1 MAFLSKGRKIDLQ
14 ILCDELKLEVLP
26 DHKVADLKELILTSD
41 DYDAEFTEKY
51 LDNIIAERV
60 EGEQLKAAEK
70 RAAELAAERAFELDR
85 MRITAGLSGASGTRS
100 VDGME
105 SSTGIRDLKKLIQR
119 FDPKEGDISLW
130 LVLFERQAGHAQ
142 IKKEDW
148 VSQLLGLLPYDITQ
162 LIAREDAAVAY
173 DYEHIKELLLK
184 RFKLS
189 PETFRMK
196 FFQHRRTEER
206 TWKDFTFELTNYF
219 EEWIGGLKVSTMEGL
234 KDLIIVDQL
243 KRKVPLEVKEHF
255 VDEWGTI
262 TSPAALVELLDKYES
277 IRGFRKKTARPDDTA
292 SRKGFAGSK
301 NPYEFQGASPK
312 PQSYPQQ
319 GQKNRWKTPSENE
332 PRKFSSKVICFSCK
346 SEGHIRRFCPK
357 GTTTVAQIARTET
370 NDSEKKGLNVVSIQL
385 SRASFDFE
393 DSMGETDGELLRID
407 LGVGCH
413 RCKGIVD
420 SGAEITVLRKSIIPE
435 ELLESR
441 GKIMLR
447 PAMGAPVEAKLMTIP
462 LSLWTEE
469 EDINPFVQVEVAVVE
484 GLHEEA
490 LITPKVYKL
499 LLEQKEKYLGEGNEV
514 GSEERAEVWTRCNN
528 LEGRSAGPE
537 PSEEV
542 LATPVGI
549 NLLPEEIPAESNEE
563 SVPPVSQVQKLKK
576 DQMAC
581 TTLQDCFAEAR
592 QGKNNFWIESELL
605 YHTGEVGGQKYVQ
618 LVVPECRRKDIL
630 KLAHETPT
638 GGHLAAK
645 KTKDRIAMS
654 FWWNGLLKDV
664 KKFCESCHHCQLRR
678 KSRVKDRAPI
688 EAVGRPELPFQV
700 VNADI
705 LGPIDPKSSRGHKYL
720 LCVVDQHSRWPEAIP
735 IKSLTAKA
743 TCDAFMEI
751 FMRTGIPRVI
761 AMDNGTNFAA
771 NLTRE
776 FLKQLGC
783 VPKFS
788 TPGYPQANGLV
799 ERWIGTMKSMLHHA
813 ITSQGRGWDKQ
824 LPFLLWAY
832 REVPNATTGVP
843 PFLLVHGRPPVG
855 PLAILR
861 SSWEEEVVLPQG
873 TGESVTDYLQ
883 ELRNR
888 LTDAATYAED
898 IAGVQQQR
906 YVSHHNLRSKDIKF
920 EVGDEVVVLIP
931 DSTNRLCSRWMG
943 PGEIV
948 DKKSP
953 HSFTVK
959 LPDGSVR
966 HLHQNKLRKYTQP
979 IRTIGIIYETDQEFG
994 EIHHAPLEPR
1004 IQVNEGLN
1012 QLLETDDWNNLSPSR
1027 KSELFEVIM
1036 KFQSVFDGEL
1046 KRSRVG
1052 VHEIKLK
1059 PSVQRKQ
1066 PHLYKVPEALK
1077 PKVERQVAELLEK
1090 DLIEPSTAEI
1100 VYPIVCVAKKDGTIR
1115 LCCDYRGLNAESQL
1129 SPFPMQNSEQL
1140 RFKAGA
1146 AQYLT
1151 TLDILKGYWEI
1162 PLAEDSR
1169 ELTSFVSP
1177 KGQYQWKVMPFGL
1190 SGAPATFQ
1198 RIMNQILRPHSD
1210 FTESFLDDIIIYS
1223 NTWTDHLKHIEA
1235 VLRTLEEGNFSANLG
1250 KCSFAKPKVKYLGH
1264 IVGSGEHGP
1273 DPEKI
1278 AAIQKLKSPTTK
1290 KALRSVLGLFNYY
1303 REYVPQYANI
1313 AKPLTDLTRKAV
1325 PNDIPWSSDAEE
1337 AFATLKD
1344 NLCRVT
1350 SLSTPNMDKPFELHT
1365 DASLTGIGACLMQN
1379 DSCGRPQPITFA
1391 SQKLTPAQSKWSTI
1405 EREAYA
1411 VIWALGKFEVWTYG
1425 AQVNLY
1431 TDHNPLKFLTEGVP
1445 KNARLQRWSL
1455 ALSRY
1460 QVNIAHK
1467 SGKSNVIA
1475 DALSRLYE

>member
-1 MAFLSKGRKIDLQ
+1 
-14 ILCDELKLEVLP
+14 
-26 DHKVADLKELILTSD
+26 
-41 DYDAEFTEKY
+41 
-51 LDNIIAERV
+51 
-60 EGEQLKAAEK
+60 
-70 RAAELAAERAFELDR
+70 
-85 MRITAGLSGASGTRS
+85 
-100 VDGME
+100 
-105 SSTGIRDLKKLIQR
+105 
-119 FDPKEGDISLW
+119 
-130 LVLFERQAGHAQ
+130 
-142 IKKEDW
+142 
-148 VSQLLGLLPYDITQ
+148 
-162 LIAREDAAVAY
+162 
-173 DYEHIKELLLK
+173 
-184 RFKLS
+184 
-189 PETFRMK
+189 
-196 FFQHRRTEER
+196 
-206 TWKDFTFELTNYF
+206 
-219 EEWIGGLKVSTMEGL
+219 
-234 KDLIIVDQL
+234 
-243 KRKVPLEVKEHF
+243 
-255 VDEWGTI
+255 
-262 TSPAALVELLDKYES
+262 
-277 IRGFRKKTARPDDTA
+277 
-292 SRKGFAGSK
+292 
-301 NPYEFQGASPK
+301 
-312 PQSYPQQ
+312 
-319 GQKNRWKTPSENE
+319 
-332 PRKFSSKVICFSCK
+332 
-346 SEGHIRRFCPK
+346 
-357 GTTTVAQIARTET
+357 
-370 NDSEKKGLNVVSIQL
+370 
-385 SRASFDFE
+385 
-393 DSMGETDGELLRID
+393 
-407 LGVGCH
+407 
-413 RCKGIVD
+413 
-420 SGAEITVLRKSIIPE
+420 
-435 ELLESR
+435 
-441 GKIMLR
+441 MLR
-447 PAMGAPVEAKLMTIP
+447 PAIGTPVEAKLMTIP
-462 LSLWTEE
+462 LSLWTEK
-469 EDINPFVQVEVAVVE
+469 EDISPFVQVEVAVVE

-499 LLEQKEKYLGEGNEV
+499 LKEQKEKYLGEETKI
-514 GSEERAEVWTRCNN
+514 GSAEGAVEKTRCNR
-528 LEGRSAGPE
+528 EGRSTE
-537 PSEEV
+537 SQSSEEEV
-542 LATPVGI
+542 RTTPLEI
-549 NLLPEEIPAESNEE
+549 NLLPEKIPVEGTGESI
-563 SVPPVSQVQKLKK
+563 PPVSQVQKLRK
-576 DQMAC
+576 DQLSC
-581 TTLQDCFAEAR
+581 PTLENCFAEAR
-592 QGKNNFWIESELL
+592 QKKNNYWMESELL

-618 LVVPECRRKDIL
+618 LVVPECRRTDIL

-654 FWWNGLLKDV
+654 FWWDGLSKDV

-705 LGPIDPKSSRGHKYL
+705 LGPIDPKSSRGHQYL

-735 IKSLTAKA
+735 IKSLTARA
-743 TCDAFMEI
+743 TCDAFMEV
-751 FMRTGIPRVI
+751 FMRTGIPRII

-771 NLTRE
+771 NLTQE
-776 FLKQLGC
+776 FLKRLGC
-783 VPKFS
+783 APKFS

-813 ITSQGRGWDKQ
+813 ISSQGRGWDKQ

-832 REVPNATTGVP
+832 REVPHATTGVP

-888 LTDAATYAED
+888 LTDAAKYAE
-898 IAGVQQQR
+898 GVAKIQQEK
-906 YVSHHNLRSKDIKF
+906 YVSHHNLRSRDIGF

-931 DSTNRLCSRWMG
+931 DSTNRLCSRWKG
-943 PGEIV
+943 PGEIM
-948 DKKSP
+948 DRKSP

-959 LPDGSVR
+959 LPDGSIR
-966 HLHQNKLRKYTQP
+966 HLHQNKLRKYIQP
-979 IRTIGIIYETDQEFG
+979 IRTIGIIYEDDQEFG
-994 EIHHAPLEPR
+994 EIQHAPLESR

-1012 QLLETDDWNNLSPSR
+1012 QLLETDDWNNLSPNR
-1027 KSELFEVIM
+1027 KSELFEIIK

-1059 PSVQRKQ
+1059 PGGQRKQ
-1066 PHLYKVPEALK
+1066 PHLYKVPESLK
-1077 PKVERQVAELLEK
+1077 PKVERQVAELLEQ

-1115 LCCDYRGLNAESQL
+1115 LCCDYRGLNAESQV

-1177 KGQYQWKVMPFGL
+1177 RGQYQWKVMPFGL

-1210 FTESFLDDIIIYS
+1210 FAESFLDDIIIYS
-1223 NTWTDHLKHIEA
+1223 NTWTDHLMHIEA
-1235 VLRTLEEGNFSANLG
+1235 ILKTLQEGNFSANLG
-1250 KCSFAKPKVKYLGH
+1250 KCAFAKSKVRYLGH

-1278 AAIQKLKSPTTK
+1278 AIIQNLKSPTTK

-1325 PNDIPWSSDAEE
+1325 PADIPWSREAEE
-1337 AFATLKD
+1337 AFVTLKEH
-1344 NLCRVT
+1344 LCRVT
-1350 SLSTPNMDKPFELHT
+1350 SLSTPNLDKPFELHT
-1365 DASLTGIGACLMQN
+1365 DASLTGIGACLMQS
-1379 DSCGRPQPITFA
+1379 DSHGRPQPITFA

-1405 EREAYA
+1405 EREAFA

-1460 QVNIAHK
+1460 QVAISHK
-1467 SGKSNVIA
+1467 PGKSNTIA
-1475 DALSRLYE
+1475 DALSRLYEESSSV